1 MATITNNDIAQAI
14 YLSAK
19 GKTGTE
25 LDTVLA
31 QSVKLLADKRL
42 LSKSGAILSKVQSL
56 IDIDTGITR
65 ATVSSPRKLEKS
77 SISEITEAL
86 KKRYGSK
93 EVVFN
98 ELLAP
103 DLIGGIKIEVGDEVI
118 DASLKGKVK
127 KLQDHLINN

>member
-1 MATITNNDIAQAI
+1 MAIITNNDIAQAI

-19 GKTGTE
+19 GKTGAE

-65 ATVSSPRKLEKS
+65 VTVSSPRKLEKS

-93 EVVFN
+93 EVVLS
-98 ELLAP
+98 EVLAE